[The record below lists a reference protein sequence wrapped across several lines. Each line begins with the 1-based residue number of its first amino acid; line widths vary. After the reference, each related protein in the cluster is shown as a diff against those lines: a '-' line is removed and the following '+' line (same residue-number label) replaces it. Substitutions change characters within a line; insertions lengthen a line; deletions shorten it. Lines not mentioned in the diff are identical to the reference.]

1 MVYKIAAASSNGK
14 EIDLHF
20 GQLQSVRIYS
30 VNDKDGSFSFDEE
43 RTVNRV
49 PEIVDEKA
57 ETGCSCDD
65 IFVRQVASS
74 VTDCVY
80 LLVAKIGNRP
90 YRLLQVNNVNCV
102 EAPFP
107 LDEAISKLNTYYV
120 AHRDRENHIF

>member
-49 PEIVDEKA
+49 PEIADEKA

-65 IFVRQVASS
+65 SFVRQVASS

-80 LLVAKIGNRP
+80 LLVAKI
-90 YRLLQVNNVNCV
+90 
-102 EAPFP
+102 
-107 LDEAISKLNTYYV
+107 
-120 AHRDRENHIF
+120 

>member
-1 MVYKIAAASSNGK
+1 MFYKIAAASSDGK

-20 GQLQSVRIYS
+20 GQLQSLRIYS

-43 RTVNRV
+43 RTVNRI
-49 PEIVDEKA
+49 PEFSKEKIK
-57 ETGCSCDD
+57 TGCSCDD
-65 IFVRQVASS
+65 SFVRQVASS

-90 YRLLQVNNVNCV
+90 FRLLQINNVNCV

-107 LDEAISKLNTYYV
+107 IDEAISKLNSYYL
-120 AHRDRENHIF
+120 AHRKRENHIF